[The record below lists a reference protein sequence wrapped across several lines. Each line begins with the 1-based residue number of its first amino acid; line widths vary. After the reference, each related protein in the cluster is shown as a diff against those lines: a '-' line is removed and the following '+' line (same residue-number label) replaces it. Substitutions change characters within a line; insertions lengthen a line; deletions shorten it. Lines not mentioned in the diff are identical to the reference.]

1 MTHHVD
7 LFWSFRSPYSYLAL
21 PRLIALEQD
30 WDLRINVRPVRPL
43 ALRQPDFFEREDPL
57 WMGYL
62 LTDVLRLAEY
72 LDMPIGL
79 PSPDPVVMETDRK
92 RAATVQPHIHRLT
105 RIGLAAAE
113 TGQGLAA
120 LHALSTRIWS
130 GNPWSEPGM
139 LEDALS
145 SCGLDASALIRAA
158 ESEAD
163 RLDAVL
169 ADNEAA
175 LTAAGHWG
183 VPTLAH
189 DGEAFF
195 GQDRID
201 LLVWRL
207 KQSGLTARSEPHPAV
222 STLDGA

>member
-1 MTHHVD
+1 MPHHVD

-21 PRLIALEQD
+21 PRLIALEAE
-30 WDLRINVRPVRPL
+30 WDLTIHVRPVRPL

-62 LTDVLRLAEY
+62 LTDVLRLADY
-72 LDMPIGL
+72 LGMPIGL
-79 PSPDPVVMETDRK
+79 PSPDPVVMEADRK
-92 RAATVQPHIHRLT
+92 RAAAAQPHIHRLT

-113 TGQGLAA
+113 TGRGLAA

-130 GNPWSEPGM
+130 GEHWNEPGV
-139 LEDALS
+139 LENALAE
-145 SCGLDASALIRAA
+145 CGLDADALINTAETEAARLDKILGDNESALA
-158 ESEAD
+158 
-163 RLDAVL
+163 
-169 ADNEAA
+169 
-175 LTAAGHWG
+175 AAGHWG
-183 VPTLAH
+183 VPTLVH

-207 KQSGLTARSEPHPAV
+207 KQSGLSARS
-222 STLDGA
+222 

>member
-1 MTHHVD
+1 MPHLVD

-21 PRLIALEQD
+21 PRLVALEAE
-30 WDLRINVRPVRPL
+30 WDLTINVRPVRPL
-43 ALRQPDFFEREDPL
+43 ALRQPDFFEREDPM

-72 LDMPIGL
+72 LGMPIGL
-79 PSPDPVVMETDRK
+79 PSPDPVLMQADRK
-92 RAATVQPHIHRLT
+92 RAAPDQPHIHRLT

-113 TGQGLAA
+113 TGSGLAA
-120 LHALSTRIWS
+120 LSAISSKIWS
-130 GNPWSEPGM
+130 GEDWTAAGT
-139 LEDALS
+139 LEDALTG
-145 SCGLDASALIRAA
+145 CGLDADTLISTA
-158 ESEAD
+158 ETDAD
-163 RLDAVL
+163 RLDAIL

-183 VPTLAH
+183 VPTLVWK
-189 DGEAFF
+189 GEPFF

-207 KQSGLTARSEPHPAV
+207 KQDGLQPA
-222 STLDGA
+222 SP